1 MVTGGVVQ
9 DDRQAPAG
17 AGPRFGG
24 TRPAARLGPATSR
37 RERAHRRTGLLMV
50 LPALLVVVVFFI
62 APLVF
67 AVYISLTDWPLI
79 GSYHFI
85 GGQNYVAILHDP
97 VFRQAVLFT
106 LAFTAIV
113 TVLVLLVG
121 YSLAVLVRRRIRGI
135 GLFRTLFFLPT
146 VVGVSTLSFMAL
158 LEFQPQSG
166 VVDFVLA
173 RLHLISDSTAWLTS
187 PALSLIGIALLTVWS
202 GSGLTMVVLMTGMQA
217 IPMELYEAAEVDG
230 AGHSVPRAAHRHP
243 AAAPVDRVV
252 ADHLGHQLVPGV
264 RTSFTSSPRAGRVPR
279 PPLPCCGCMSSASP
293 RCTWVTRQPCPWSV
307 LVLVVTVSAVQFYL
321 LRDASD

>member
-230 AGHSVPRAAHRHP
+230 AGHWSRERRIVIPLLRRSIALSLIISVISSFLVFNQFYILTEGGPGTSTTTA
-243 AAAPVDRVV
+243 VLWLYVV
-252 ADHLGHQLVPGV
+252 GFTQMHLGYATAMSLV
-264 RTSFTSSPRAGRVPR
+264 
-279 PPLPCCGCMSSASP
+279 
-293 RCTWVTRQPCPWSV
+293 V

>member
-113 TVLVLLVG
+113 TVLVLIVG

-230 AGHSVPRAAHRHP
+230 AGHWSRERRIVIPLLRRSIALSLIISVISSFLVFNQFYILTEGGPGTSTTTA
-243 AAAPVDRVV
+243 VLWLYVV
-252 ADHLGHQLVPGV
+252 GFTQMHLGYATAMSLV
-264 RTSFTSSPRAGRVPR
+264 
-279 PPLPCCGCMSSASP
+279 
-293 RCTWVTRQPCPWSV
+293 V

>member
-1 MVTGGVVQ
+1 MVTGGVAH
-9 DDRQAPAG
+9 DERPAPAG
-17 AGPRFGG
+17 AAPRSARARAG
-24 TRPAARLGPATSR
+24 ARLGPATSR

-50 LPALLVVVVFFI
+50 VPALLVVVVFFI

-67 AVYISLTDWPLI
+67 AIYISLTDWPLI

-113 TVLVLLVG
+113 TVLVLIVG

-230 AGHSVPRAAHRHP
+230 AGHWSRERRIVIPLLRRSIALSLIISVISSFLVFNQFYILTEGGPGTSTTTA
-243 AAAPVDRVV
+243 VLWLYVV
-252 ADHLGHQLVPGV
+252 GFTQMHLGYATAMSLV
-264 RTSFTSSPRAGRVPR
+264 
-279 PPLPCCGCMSSASP
+279 
-293 RCTWVTRQPCPWSV
+293 V